1 VPFAFD
7 DHDIMGGS
15 ICMSLPVV
23 VPILTLVSCSV
34 AACVLL
40 LMSA

>member
-1 VPFAFD
+1 VPLAFD
-7 DHDIMGGS
+7 DHEIMGGC

-23 VPILTLVSCSV
+23 VLILTLVSCSV
-34 AACVLL
+34 AACIHL